1 MSTRSTA
8 ALIRRHADLIPA
20 AVMAVGLVIGA
31 SSAAWYLAIG
41 GGAGVI
47 ALYSSLLVGH
57 VVVTVGML
65 LRPSRR
71 RVALALLLAVLMWWP
86 AVFGDHLWRQ

>member
-8 ALIRRHADLIPA
+8 AFICRHAYLIPA
-20 AVMAVGLVIGA
+20 AVIAVGFVIGA

-47 ALYSSLLVGH
+47 AL
-57 VVVTVGML
+57 
-65 LRPSRR
+65 
-71 RVALALLLAVLMWWP
+71 
-86 AVFGDHLWRQ
+86 